1 MNFLFGSYHGQ
12 FSEILIMKCFII
24 FLYKKMVLLFILNKR
39 IVISL
44 QAYMWT

>member
-1 MNFLFGSYHGQ
+1 MDFLLGSYRFQ
-12 FSEILIMKCFII
+12 FSEILIMRCFII
-24 FLYKKMVLLFILNKR
+24 FLYKKMVLLLILNKK